1 VVERNRV
8 LTAVHDIADNDWLDT
23 ESARTR
29 WLRSYVDSVA
39 RELGIGLESAVID
52 PGPPVSAYLALDA
65 RQPGTDYDL
74 ALLWDER
81 HGWSMVAETN
91 STTQLRTLSRLHDDL
106 VARPEVVA
114 EFVRYQATT
123 P

>member
-1 VVERNRV
+1 V

-23 ESARTR
+23 ESTRAR
-29 WLRSYVDSVA
+29 WLRSYVDAVA

-52 PGPPVSAYLALDA
+52 PGPPASAYLALDV
-65 RQPGTDYDL
+65 RQPGTDHDL
-74 ALLWDER
+74 ALLWDEQ

-91 STTQLRTLSRLHDDL
+91 STTQLRTLSRLHDD
-106 VARPEVVA
+106 VAARPEVVA
-114 EFVRYQATT
+114 GFVRHLAAT